1 MAKTENT
8 RPRIVALTTLVEKG
22 FPAARNNLA
31 ALADDIADA
40 HREMAM
46 KEQFTG
52 CKCK

>member
-8 RPRIVALTTLVEKG
+8 RPRIVALTTLVEKAS
-22 FPAARNNLA
+22 PATRNKLA
-31 ALADDIADA
+31 ALADEIADA
-40 HREMAM
+40 RREMAM